1 LIYNSKILCFF
12 ILLFFQ
18 QLNSS
23 YFSQSVSDSSHI
35 KNIYDYMLKSS
46 SCYDNLRSLC
56 KGVGHRL
63 SGTKSAQDAVTW
75 AKFKLDNY
83 GFDSVYLQEITVP
96 HWDRG
101 EVERLDWT
109 DTNGELHITK
119 CTALGG
125 SIGTNGTLSG
135 KVIEVNSWSQ
145 LKQMGRSEIEGKIV
159 FFNRP
164 MNPTYVST
172 FMAYGGCVDQRH
184 GGASKAAE
192 YGAVGVIVRSMS
204 LKMDHN
210 PHTGSM
216 GYKQGVAKIPA
227 IAISTNDA
235 HDLSV
240 SLKNNEFELARMKL
254 SCKQLKDKISYNVIA
269 EIKGIEQPEKIILVG
284 GHLDSWDIGEG
295 AHDDGAG
302 VVQSI
307 DVLKSFVEMGVKPKH
322 TLRCVLYMNEENGNR
337 GGKGYAEKV
346 KREGET
352 HVFALESDRGG
363 FSPRGYSIDGT
374 PSQLKQIQS
383 FQKLLTPYQL
393 HIFDKGYS
401 GVDIGPLKN
410 GSVCLVGLVP
420 DSQRY
425 FDFHHASTDVF
436 ENVNKR
442 ELELGAAAITSMVY
456 LVDKYGFSVPIYN
469 KK

>member
-1 LIYNSKILCFF
+1 MLCLF
-12 ILLFFQ
+12 ILLAFQ
-18 QLNSS
+18 QFNSS
-23 YFSQSVSDSSHI
+23 FFSQSSLDSIHVR
-35 KNIYDYMLKSS
+35 NIYDYMLENS
-46 SCYDNLRSLC
+46 SCYENLRSLC

-63 SGTKSAQDAVTW
+63 SGTQSAQDAIDW

-83 GFDSVYLQEITVP
+83 GFDSVYLQQITVP

-101 EVERLDWT
+101 EIERLDWT
-109 DTNGELHITK
+109 DSNGQLHITK

-125 SIGTNGTLSG
+125 SIGTDGTLSG
-135 KVIEVNSWSQ
+135 KVVEINSWNQ
-145 LKQMGRSEIEGKIV
+145 LKQLGRAGIEGKLV

-172 FMAYGGCVDQRH
+172 FMAYGSCVDQRH

-192 YGAVGVIVRSMS
+192 YGAIGVIVRSMS

-216 GYKQGVAKIPA
+216 GYKDGIPKIPA

-235 HDLSV
+235 HDLSEAI
-240 SLKNNEFELARMKL
+240 KNNEFELARMKL
-254 SCKQLKDKISYNVIA
+254 SCKQLEDKISYNVIA
-269 EIKGIEQPEKIILVG
+269 EIKGTETPENIILVG

-307 DVLKSFVEMGVKPKH
+307 EVLKSFIDMEVKPKH

-337 GGKGYAEKV
+337 GGKTYAEKV
-346 KREGET
+346 KRDGET
-352 HVFALESDRGG
+352 HIFALESDRGG

-374 PSQLKQIQS
+374 SNQLKQIQS
-383 FQKLLTPYQL
+383 FQKLLSPYQL
-393 HIFDKGYS
+393 HIFEKGYG
-401 GVDIGPLKN
+401 GVDIGPLKD

-425 FDFHHASTDVF
+425 FDFHHAPTDVF